1 MGGVLVHRSMSLDGF
16 IAGPDHDMDWIFEHP
31 GDERWREIM
40 EGTGAIIAG
49 RNSQRVNERVREGAA
64 KAPYGGAWS
73 GALFV
78 LTHGPYDPPDGIT
91 VLSGDIREAVATAQ
105 AAAGGK
111 RVELFGADI
120 TAQAFAARLVDVVIV
135 HLLPVVLGEGIP
147 FSPGSGRIDLELVER
162 RASGPTTTLQ
172 FRVRR

>member
-1 MGGVLVHRSMSLDGF
+1 MSLDGF
-16 IAGPDHDMDWIFEHP
+16 IAGPDHEMDWIFEHP

-40 EGTGAIIAG
+40 ESTGAIIAG

-78 LTHGPYDPPDGIT
+78 LTHGPYDPPEGIT
-91 VLSGDIREAVATAQ
+91 ALSGDIGEAIATAQ
-105 AAAGGK
+105 AAAGDK

-120 TAQAFAARLVDVVIV
+120 SAQAFAAGLVDEVIV
-135 HLLPVVLGEGIP
+135 HVLPVVLGDGIP

-162 RASGPTTTLQ
+162 RASGATTTLH